1 MGSVPCFQCL
11 TPSLPS
17 EEESG
22 HLKVD
27 INPITEPD
35 PPSEQ
40 FMNIETKANTN
51 TNPGFIKRNTTKK
64 KLTIKIDKSN
74 FVRIKANNFFDE
86 YDLKEKLGEGSFGTV
101 YKVIQRKTNYLRA
114 VKAIKKKYVDKE
126 EFMN

>member
-22 HLKVD
+22 HMKVD

-51 TNPGFIKRNTTKK
+51 TIPGYIKRNTTKK
-64 KLTIKIDKSN
+64 N
-74 FVRIKANNFFDE
+74 
-86 YDLKEKLGEGSFGTV
+86 
-101 YKVIQRKTNYLRA
+101 
-114 VKAIKKKYVDKE
+114 
-126 EFMN
+126 